1 MNFNQF
7 INKQNIIMTEDEHNV
22 YDFLKH
28 HNPNGLL
35 IILIIY

>member
-22 YDFLKH
+22 HDFL
-28 HNPNGLL
+28 NIMILIGLL